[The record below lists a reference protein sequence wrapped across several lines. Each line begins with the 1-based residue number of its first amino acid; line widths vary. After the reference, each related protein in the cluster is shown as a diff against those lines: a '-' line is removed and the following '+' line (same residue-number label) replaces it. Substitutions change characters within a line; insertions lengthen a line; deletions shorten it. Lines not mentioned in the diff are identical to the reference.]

1 MNDNQAIIRKIL
13 SDAEEYATSAVSGAE
28 AQSRTAIGQA
38 EKDAEESLRKERE
51 NARMEGTELLS
62 RRATIARLDGKKA
75 VLAAKQEIVASVF
88 DEALK
93 KLCAAPRDEY
103 FAFVLNGVKKYAESG
118 DTVVLSE
125 SAPFSAEEFA
135 EKLGVSDVTVVKTG
149 DFKGGAVVSGAKRDT
164 DLSFE
169 ALVADYYEKHS
180 GDVARAIFGD
190 ERD

>member
-28 AQSRTAIGQA
+28 AQSRPAIGQA
-38 EKDAEESLRKERE
+38 EKDAEENLRKERE
-51 NARMEGTELLS
+51 NARMEG
-62 RRATIARLDGKKA
+62 
-75 VLAAKQEIVASVF
+75 
-88 DEALK
+88 
-93 KLCAAPRDEY
+93 APRDEY

-125 SAPFSAEEFA
+125 SAPFSAEELA
-135 EKLGVSDVTVVKTG
+135 EKLGVSGVTVVKTG